1 MMARLLAWMGIVIDT
16 VDLRDVVRDRA
27 KAAARAGAERLAW
40 SLLAVPGVSRAS
52 WAMSRPQ
59 GEQ

>member
-27 KAAARAGAERLAW
+27 KATARSGAERLAW

-52 WAMSRPQ
+52 WAQPRPE

>member
-1 MMARLLAWMGIVIDT
+1 MMARLLALLGVTIDT

-52 WAMSRPQ
+52 WAQPRPE

>member
-1 MMARLLAWMGIVIDT
+1 MMARLLALLGVTIDT

-27 KAAARAGAERLAW
+27 GATARADAERLAW

-52 WAMSRPQ
+52 WAQPDPG

>member
-1 MMARLLAWMGIVIDT
+1 MMARLLALLGVTIDT

-27 KAAARAGAERLAW
+27 KAAARADAERLAW